1 MIKTAAFDRAVPA
14 GESGIPRLA
23 LRPREAAKSL
33 GVSER
38 TLWTWT
44 DSDEVPHI
52 RRGKTIL
59 YPVDVLRRWLDE
71 QATAGAVATMAPA
84 ALAAGGEQ

>member
-1 MIKTAAFDRAVPA
+1 MSNDLLHPKAEAPC
-14 GESGIPRLA
+14 LA
-23 LRPREAAKSL
+23 LRPREAAKAL

-44 DSDEVPHI
+44 QQGTIPHV

-59 YPVDVLRRWLDE
+59 YPTAVLARWLDE
-71 QATAGAVATMAPA
+71 QAKATATPATAAEGGAA
-84 ALAAGGEQ
+84 

>member
-1 MIKTAAFDRAVPA
+1 MSNPLLHPKAEAPC
-14 GESGIPRLA
+14 LA
-23 LRPREAAKSL
+23 LRPREAAKAL

-38 TLWTWT
+38 TLWDWT
-44 DSDEVPHI
+44 QRGDVPHV

-71 QATAGAVATMAPA
+71 QAKATATPATASMTE
-84 ALAAGGEQ
+84 GGEE

>member
-1 MIKTAAFDRAVPA
+1 MNSKAE
-14 GESGIPRLA
+14 ESRLS
-23 LRPREAAKSL
+23 LRLREAAKAL

-44 DSDEVPHI
+44 QQGTIPHV

-59 YPVDVLRRWLDE
+59 YPTAALTHWLQE
-71 QATAGAVATMAPA
+71 QTKATAMPATAN
-84 ALAAGGEQ
+84 LADGSAE